1 MTKITFLN
9 HASFIIEYNNIKI
22 LNDPYLSGSAFN
34 NGWNLLQE
42 FDHKEYLE
50 DITHICF
57 SHEHPD
63 HFSIPF
69 LKSIDESKRS
79 KITIIYQETFDKRVK
94 SFCQKLGYQF
104 LEFENLI
111 EKQIQENFSITIGK
125 VPFYDSWINYK
136 VNGKNILNVNDC
148 VIENPS
154 VANQIKKNI
163 KKVHT
168 LLTQFSY
175 ASYIPVNEQ
184 KEKALKCLE
193 NIKIQDEILKPNFI
207 IPFASFIYFSNT
219 QNKFMNKNINTIEK
233 TYDYLTKNCNSNP
246 IILAPNEIWDLQI
259 KDNKKSLLFWKNIY
273 DNLNDLNYYEEKN
286 LYKLNE
292 LTDKSQKYI
301 EKVYKKNN
309 GLILKILYKLKI
321 LSPVNIFISDL
332 NIYLNFSIIDGL
344 TDISE
349 NKLNDNYVKMD
360 SNSLAFI
367 FDYEYGLDT
376 LLVNARFETFKTYKN
391 NLIKSFAIGALNNT
405 GRFMRFRDLFK
416 YLNINFIERTLK
428 KLK

>member
-9 HASFIIEYNNIKI
+9 HASFIIEYDTIKI

-69 LKSIDESKRS
+69 LKSIDESKRP

-94 SFCQKLGYQF
+94 NFCQKLGYQF

-111 EKQIQENFSITIGK
+111 EKQIKENFSITIGK

-163 KKVHT
+163 REVHT

-175 ASYIPVNEQ
+175 ASYIPENEQ

-246 IILAPNEIWDLQI
+246 IILAPNEIWNLQI
-259 KDNKKSLLFWKNIY
+259 KDNEKSLLFWKNIY
-273 DNLNDLNYYEEKN
+273 DNLNDLDYYEEKN

-309 GLILKILYKLKI
+309 GFILNILHKFKI

-344 TDISE
+344 TEISQ
-349 NKLNDNYVKMD
+349 NKLNENFVKMD

>member
-9 HASFIIEYNNIKI
+9 HASFIIEYDNIKI

-69 LKSIDESKRS
+69 LKSIDESKRT
-79 KITIIYQETFDKRVK
+79 KITIIYQQTFDKRVK
-94 SFCQKLGYQF
+94 NFCQKLGYQF

-111 EKQIQENFSITIGK
+111 EKQIKENFSITIGK

-175 ASYIPVNEQ
+175 ASYIPENEQ

-219 QNKFMNKNINTIEK
+219 QNRFMNKNINTIEK

-246 IILAPNEIWDLQI
+246 IILAPNEIWNLQI
-259 KDNKKSLLFWKNIY
+259 KDNKKSLLFWKNLY
-273 DNLNDLNYYEEKN
+273 DNLNNLDYYEEKN

-309 GLILKILYKLKI
+309 GFILKILYKLKI

-405 GRFMRFRDLFK
+405 GRYMRFRDLFK

>member
-69 LKSIDESKRS
+69 LKSIDESKRT
-79 KITIIYQETFDKRVK
+79 KITIIYQDTFDKRVK

-111 EKQIQENFSITIGK
+111 EKQIKENFSITIGK

-163 KKVHT
+163 REVHT

-175 ASYIPVNEQ
+175 ASYIPENEQ

-219 QNKFMNKNINTIEK
+219 QNRFMNKNINTIEK

-273 DNLNDLNYYEEKN
+273 DNLNDLDYYEEKD

-344 TDISE
+344 TEISE
-349 NKLNDNYVKMD
+349 NKLNENFVKMD

>member
-1 MTKITFLN
+1 M
-9 HASFIIEYNNIKI
+9 
-22 LNDPYLSGSAFN
+22 NDPYLSGSAFN

-69 LKSIDESKRS
+69 LKSIDESKRT
-79 KITIIYQETFDKRVK
+79 KITIIYQQTFDKRVK
-94 SFCQKLGYQF
+94 NFCQKLGYQF

-111 EKQIQENFSITIGK
+111 EKQIEENFSITIGK

-175 ASYIPVNEQ
+175 ASYIPENEQ

-219 QNKFMNKNINTIEK
+219 QNRFMNKNINTIEK

-246 IILAPNEIWDLQI
+246 IILAPNEIWNLQI
-259 KDNKKSLLFWKNIY
+259 KDNKKSLLFWKNLY
-273 DNLNDLNYYEEKN
+273 DNLDNLDYYEEKN

-292 LTDKSQKYI
+292 LTDKSEKYI

-309 GLILKILYKLKI
+309 SFILKILYKLKI

-405 GRFMRFRDLFK
+405 GRYMRFRDLFK
-416 YLNINFIERTLK
+416 YLNINFIERTFK

>member
-1 MTKITFLN
+1 MIKINFLN
-9 HASFIIEYNNIKI
+9 HASFIIEYDNIKI

-69 LKSIDESKRS
+69 LKSIDESKRT
-79 KITIIYQETFDKRVK
+79 KITIIYQDTFDKRVK

-273 DNLNDLNYYEEKN
+273 DNLNNLNYYEEKN

-301 EKVYKKNN
+301 EKIYKKNN

-344 TDISE
+344 TEISE

>member
-94 SFCQKLGYQF
+94 NFCQKLGYRF

-111 EKQIQENFSITIGK
+111 EKQIKENFSITIGK

-148 VIENPS
+148 VIEDPT
-154 VANQIKKNI
+154 VAKEIKKTI
-163 KKVHT
+163 KEVHT

-175 ASYIPVNEQ
+175 ASYIPENEQ

-219 QNKFMNKNINTIEK
+219 QNRFMNKNINTIEK
-233 TYDYLTKNCNSNP
+233 TYDYLAKNCKSNP
-246 IILAPNEIWDLQI
+246 IILAPNEIWNCQI

-273 DNLNDLNYYEEKN
+273 DNLDNLDYYEEKN
-286 LYKLNE
+286 LYDKDE
-292 LTDKSQKYI
+292 LIDKSQKYI
-301 EKVYKKNN
+301 QKIHEKNN
-309 GLILKILYKLKI
+309 KLILKILNKLKI
-321 LSPVNIFISDL
+321 ISSINIFITDL
-332 NIYLNFSIIDGL
+332 NIYLSFNIIDGL
-344 TDISE
+344 TEIFGVELD
-349 NKLNDNYVKMD
+349 KNYVKMD

-376 LLVNARFETFKTYKN
+376 LLVNARFQTIKKYKN
-391 NLIKSFAIGALNNT
+391 NLIKSFSIGALNNT
-405 GRFMRFRDLFK
+405 GRFIRFRDLFK
-416 YLNINFIERTLK
+416 YLNINFIERAIK
-428 KLK
+428 KLR

>member
-1 MTKITFLN
+1 MTRITFLN

-69 LKSIDESKRS
+69 LKSIDESKRP

-94 SFCQKLGYQF
+94 NFCQKLGYQF
-104 LEFENLI
+104 SEFENLI
-111 EKQIQENFSITIGK
+111 EKQIKENFSITIGK

-175 ASYIPVNEQ
+175 ASYIPENEQ

-219 QNKFMNKNINTIEK
+219 QNRFMNKNINTIEK
-233 TYDYLTKNCNSNP
+233 TYDYLAKNCKSNP
-246 IILAPNEIWDLQI
+246 I
-259 KDNKKSLLFWKNIY
+259 
-273 DNLNDLNYYEEKN
+273 
-286 LYKLNE
+286 
-292 LTDKSQKYI
+292 
-301 EKVYKKNN
+301 
-309 GLILKILYKLKI
+309 
-321 LSPVNIFISDL
+321 
-332 NIYLNFSIIDGL
+332 
-344 TDISE
+344 
-349 NKLNDNYVKMD
+349 D
-360 SNSLAFI
+360 SSS
-367 FDYEYGLDT
+367 
-376 LLVNARFETFKTYKN
+376 K
-391 NLIKSFAIGALNNT
+391 
-405 GRFMRFRDLFK
+405 
-416 YLNINFIERTLK
+416 
-428 KLK
+428 

>member
-9 HASFIIEYNNIKI
+9 HASFIIEYDNIKI

-69 LKSIDESKRS
+69 LKSIDESKRT
-79 KITIIYQETFDKRVK
+79 KITIIYQDTFDKRVK

-175 ASYIPVNEQ
+175 ASYIPENEQ

-219 QNKFMNKNINTIEK
+219 QNRFMNKNINTIEK

-344 TDISE
+344 TEISE

>member
-69 LKSIDESKRS
+69 LKSIDESKRT
-79 KITIIYQETFDKRVK
+79 KITIIYQDTFDKRVK

-273 DNLNDLNYYEEKN
+273 DNLNNLNYYEEKN

-344 TDISE
+344 TEIFE

-405 GRFMRFRDLFK
+405 GRYMRFRDLFK

>member
-9 HASFIIEYNNIKI
+9 HASFIIEYDTIKI

-69 LKSIDESKRS
+69 LKSIDESKRT
-79 KITIIYQETFDKRVK
+79 KITIIYQDTFDKRVK

-273 DNLNDLNYYEEKN
+273 DNLNNLNYYEEKN

-344 TDISE
+344 TEISE

-405 GRFMRFRDLFK
+405 GRYMRFRDLFK

>member
-69 LKSIDESKRS
+69 LKSIDESKRT
-79 KITIIYQETFDKRVK
+79 KITIIYQDTFDKRVK

-273 DNLNDLNYYEEKN
+273 DNLNNLNYYEEKN

-344 TDISE
+344 TEISE

>member
-1 MTKITFLN
+1 MTRITFLN

-69 LKSIDESKRS
+69 LKSIDESKRT

-94 SFCQKLGYQF
+94 NFCQKLGYQF

-163 KKVHT
+163 KEVHT

-175 ASYIPVNEQ
+175 ASYIPENEQ

-193 NIKIQDEILKPNFI
+193 NIKLQDEILKPNFI
-207 IPFASFIYFSNT
+207 IPFASFIYFSNI
-219 QNKFMNKNINTIEK
+219 QNRFMNKNINTIEK

-246 IILAPNEIWDLQI
+246 IILAPNEIWNLQI

-273 DNLNDLNYYEEKN
+273 DNLNDLDYYEEKD
-286 LYKLNE
+286 LYELNE

-301 EKVYKKNN
+301 EKIYKKNN
-309 GLILKILYKLKI
+309 GFILRILHKFKI

-344 TDISE
+344 TEISQNKFNE
-349 NKLNDNYVKMD
+349 NFVKMD

>member
-1 MTKITFLN
+1 MTKIIFLN
-9 HASFIIEYNNIKI
+9 HASFIIEYDNVKI

-69 LKSIDESKRS
+69 LKSIDESKRT
-79 KITIIYQETFDKRVK
+79 KITIIYQDTFDKRVK

-344 TDISE
+344 TEISE

>member
-69 LKSIDESKRS
+69 LKSIDESKRT
-79 KITIIYQETFDKRVK
+79 KITIIYQDTFDKRVK

-246 IILAPNEIWDLQI
+246 IILAPNEIWNLQI
-259 KDNKKSLLFWKNIY
+259 KDNKKSLLFWKNLY
-273 DNLNDLNYYEEKN
+273 DNLNNLDYYEEKN

-301 EKVYKKNN
+301 EKIYKKNN
-309 GLILKILYKLKI
+309 GFILKILYKLKI

-367 FDYEYGLDT
+367 LDYEYGLDT

>member
-94 SFCQKLGYQF
+94 NFCQKLGYRF

-111 EKQIQENFSITIGK
+111 EKQIKENFSITIGK

-148 VIENPS
+148 VIEDPT
-154 VANQIKKNI
+154 VAKEIKKTI
-163 KKVHT
+163 KEVHT

-175 ASYIPVNEQ
+175 ASYIPENEQ

-219 QNKFMNKNINTIEK
+219 QNRFMNKNINTIEK
-233 TYDYLTKNCNSNP
+233 TYDYLSKNCKSNP
-246 IILAPNEIWDLQI
+246 IILAPNEIWNCQI

-273 DNLNDLNYYEEKN
+273 DNLDNLDYYEEKN
-286 LYKLNE
+286 LYDKDE
-292 LTDKSQKYI
+292 LIDKSQKYI
-301 EKVYKKNN
+301 QKIHEKNN
-309 GLILKILYKLKI
+309 KLILKILNKLKI
-321 LSPVNIFISDL
+321 ISSINIFITDL
-332 NIYLNFSIIDGL
+332 NIYLSFNIIDGL
-344 TDISE
+344 TEIFGVELD
-349 NKLNDNYVKMD
+349 KNYVKMD

-376 LLVNARFETFKTYKN
+376 LLVNARFQTIKKYKN
-391 NLIKSFAIGALNNT
+391 NLIKSFSIGALNNT
-405 GRFMRFRDLFK
+405 GRFIRFRDLFK
-416 YLNINFIERTLK
+416 YLNINFIERAIK
-428 KLK
+428 KLR

>member
-69 LKSIDESKRS
+69 LKSIDESKRT
-79 KITIIYQETFDKRVK
+79 KITIIYQDTFDKRVK

-175 ASYIPVNEQ
+175 ASYIPENEQ

-219 QNKFMNKNINTIEK
+219 QNRFMNKNINTIEK

-259 KDNKKSLLFWKNIY
+259 KDNKKSLLFWKNLY
-273 DNLNDLNYYEEKN
+273 DNLNNLNYYEEKN

-301 EKVYKKNN
+301 EKIYKKNN
-309 GLILKILYKLKI
+309 GFILKILCKLKI